1 MRTLIYTTVKD
12 QFLGHDLAITLRTSK
27 NTASVRVIEFW
38 KGEIEQCDTV
48 ITDNEAVSSAYKK
61 AGIQTKPFTKPKTIS
76 YSEPVEKVFEKL
88 DEVEESKPRGRPSKG
103 VK

>member
-27 NTASVRVIEFW
+27 NTASVRVVEFW
-38 KGEIEQCDTV
+38 KGEIEQCDVV
-48 ITDNEAVSSAYKK
+48 ITDNESVSTAYKK
-61 AGIQTKPFTKPKTIS
+61 AGMQVKPFTQPKTTI
-76 YSEPVEKVFEKL
+76 VESVEKL